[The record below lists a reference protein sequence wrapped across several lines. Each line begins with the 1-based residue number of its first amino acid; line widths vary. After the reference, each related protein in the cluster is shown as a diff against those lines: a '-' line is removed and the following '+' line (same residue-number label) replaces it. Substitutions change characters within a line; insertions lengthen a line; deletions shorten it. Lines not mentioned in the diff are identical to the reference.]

1 MNLKV
6 KERGGCLDVGGGD
19 GVWFWFRERERE
31 RWCLVLVWSLVL
43 QGDQGIERLKG
54 MRMRDWATRGL
65 DLGSL

>member
-31 RWCLVLVWSLVL
+31 MVFGFGVELGASRRS
-43 QGDQGIERLKG
+43 GHR
-54 MRMRDWATRGL
+54 AT
-65 DLGSL
+65 

>member
-31 RWCLVLVWSLVL
+31 MFS
-43 QGDQGIERLKG
+43 
-54 MRMRDWATRGL
+54 
-65 DLGSL
+65 